1 MTDPSMIPTTA
12 TNAPVLR
19 RLIRQMAARKGWMLG
34 GALIALIATLS
45 SIALL
50 MTAGWFITATALAGI
65 AAGAVG
71 AIGFNFHF
79 PGAMIRGFAL
89 SRTVGRY
96 AERVV
101 THEATFRALTDLR
114 VWLFG
119 RLIPLVPG
127 RLNDLRLGDVLTRL
141 TSDIDQLDAIY
152 LRLLV
157 PTGMALVVALL
168 IGAVMGAH
176 VPMMAVVT
184 IGCLGIAG
192 VIVPILTHRLGH
204 RVGEELVTHR
214 SELRAGLTDG
224 IDGIAELLMYGADQ
238 EAQDQ
243 IAQEQA
249 KLASAQ
255 RRMAGIAGLGTA
267 LTTILGGLALV
278 GALAVGLDAYANQQ
292 ISGPVLA
299 MLIFGVLAIFEVVAP
314 LPLAYQILG
323 QTRAAGRRILALVDA
338 PPSLTEPDE
347 AHRRA
352 CPETGTLIFDKVCF
366 TYPGADRPAL
376 HDLSLTIEHGT
387 HLGIVGHSGAGKST
401 LLALLLKTAQA
412 ETGRITWGGVSL
424 DQLQSDDLYQQIG
437 VLTQSPR
444 LFSTSI
450 RDNLLLGNPYASDDD
465 LLAVCDA
472 VGLAPFIAGLPQGL
486 DTWLGEAGTKVSG
499 GQARRL
505 TLARLLL
512 KDPKLVLLDE
522 PTEGLD
528 PATEKQVIDTIARVF
543 EGRTVIIITH
553 RLAPLAACDRVIS
566 LDRGA
571 ITADQPGNEFLTR
584 EKTRLEEA
592 LSISKTDKP
601 QIAARTLRLKPSAV
615 VESPAIAET
624 PARSAQPQAHWLA
637 RPVYFGIGL
646 VCLILGLI
654 GVAVPGMPTTI
665 FMIIA
670 LWAFARSSKRFH
682 DWLWN
687 HPRFGPT
694 LAAWGAYRVVPRKA
708 KWAAAITMA
717 ASIALMIAVSVPW
730 QATAFTALVCA
741 GVLAYILPKAERP
754 PLD

>member
-1 MTDPSMIPTTA
+1 MSDPSMTSPPVTQG
-12 TNAPVLR
+12 PVLR
-19 RLIRQMAARKGWMLG
+19 RLIRQMAGRKLWMMSG
-34 GALIALIATLS
+34 GIIAFIATLS

-50 MTAGWFITATALAGI
+50 MTAGWFITASALAGL

-71 AIGFNFHF
+71 AISFNFHF

-157 PTGMALVVALL
+157 PSGMALVMAVLV
-168 IGAVMGAH
+168 GTVMGLH
-176 VPMMAVVT
+176 VPLMAVVT
-184 IGCLGIAG
+184 IGCLGMAG
-192 VIVPILTHRLGH
+192 VMVPMLTNRLGQ
-204 RVGEELVTHR
+204 RVGEALVTHR
-214 SELRAGLTDG
+214 SELRAELTDG
-224 IDGIAELLMYGADQ
+224 VDGIAELLVYGADQ
-238 EAQDQ
+238 QAQDK

-249 KLASAQ
+249 ALATAQ
-255 RRMAGIAGLGTA
+255 CRMAGIAGLGTA
-267 LTTILGGLALV
+267 LTTILGGMALV
-278 GALAVGLDAYANQQ
+278 GALYVGLGAYANEQ

-299 MLIFGVLAIFEVVAP
+299 MLIFGVLAIFEVVTP

-338 PPSLTEPDE
+338 PPSLSEPDE
-347 AHRRA
+347 AHRQA
-352 CPETGTLIFDKVCF
+352 CPETGTLVFDTVRF

-376 HDLSLTIEHGT
+376 NDLNLTLEPGT

-412 ETGRITWGGVSL
+412 EAGSITWDGVSL
-424 DQLQSDDLYQQIG
+424 DRIQTDDLYQQIG

-472 VGLAPFIAGLPQGL
+472 VGLGPFIAGLPQGL

-553 RLAPLAACDRVIS
+553 RLAPLAVCDRVIS

-571 ITADQPGNEFLTR
+571 ITADQPGDEFLTQ
-584 EKTRLEEA
+584 EKARLDQA
-592 LSISKTDKP
+592 LSVTKSDKP
-601 QIAARTLRLKPSAV
+601 QTQARTLRIEPSAT

-624 PARSAQPQAHWLA
+624 QEPAAQPQTHWLA
-637 RPVYFGIGL
+637 RPVYFGIGF

-654 GVAVPGMPTTI
+654 GVVVPGMPTTI

-730 QATAFTALVCA
+730 QATAFTAVICA